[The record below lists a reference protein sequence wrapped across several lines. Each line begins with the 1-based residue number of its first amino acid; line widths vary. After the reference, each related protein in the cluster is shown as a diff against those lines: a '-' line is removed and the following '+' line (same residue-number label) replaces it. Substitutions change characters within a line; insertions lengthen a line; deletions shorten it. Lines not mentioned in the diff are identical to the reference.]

1 MREIKKV
8 AQNRKAR
15 HEYFIEETYEAGL
28 ALQGTEV
35 KSLRLGRC
43 NIQDAYASFSGNELF
58 IHNMHVSPHEQGNIY
73 NHEPLR
79 PRKVLMKKKELKS
92 LFGKVQQ
99 EGYTLIPLEIYFNER
114 NWAKVVIALAK
125 GKKLYDKRESIAKK
139 DARRQAERA
148 IKERNAY

>member
-1 MREIKKV
+1 MREVKKV

-28 ALQGTEV
+28 VLKGTEV

-43 NIQDAYASFSGNELF
+43 NMQDAYASFSGSELY
-58 IHNMHVSPHEQGNIY
+58 IHNMHISPHEQGNIF
-73 NHEPLR
+73 NHDPVR
-79 PRKVLMKKKELKS
+79 PRKVLLNKKQIRS
-92 LFGKVQQ
+92 LIGKTQQ

-125 GKKLYDKRESIAKK
+125 GKKLYDKRDTLAKK

-148 IKERNAY
+148 LKERNAY

>member
-1 MREIKKV
+1 
-8 AQNRKAR
+8 
-15 HEYFIEETYEAGL
+15 
-28 ALQGTEV
+28 
-35 KSLRLGRC
+35 
-43 NIQDAYASFSGNELF
+43 
-58 IHNMHVSPHEQGNIY
+58 
-73 NHEPLR
+73 
-79 PRKVLMKKKELKS
+79 MKKKS
-92 LFGKVQQ
+92 STPFGKVQQ